1 MAKNSKGKDT
11 GELVTIV
18 LNVYNCEKYVKK
30 CLDSLIKQTYK
41 NLEILIINDGSTDKS
56 LEICEKYQKKDNRIR
71 IITHE
76 NCGLSLSR
84 NAGIDNAKGEY
95 IYFIDSDDYIEKDTI
110 EYLYNLCKKY
120 DSKISTCDP
129 IDIYDYNVKVKNKK
143 EKIEIVSSIDY
154 VKMIL
159 LSVKRT
165 GTVWNKLIKKE
176 LFNNLRFEKRGV
188 NDVVLVYKLVLK
200 TDSIC
205 CSNQI
210 KYYYLRNDESITMRK
225 RTSERTIDFYKA
237 SVERYDYLEKRYPN
251 MIENKVCLNQ
261 ITINSYLHKDDE
273 VWDYLNK
280 AKAIDLYNKL
290 FSIKMM
296 GCKIGFREKIKLILF
311 RINPKMFFFIMDKYL
326 GLKKCKR

>member
-176 LFNNLRFEKRGV
+176 LFN
-188 NDVVLVYKLVLK
+188 
-200 TDSIC
+200 S
-205 CSNQI
+205 
-210 KYYYLRNDESITMRK
+210 
-225 RTSERTIDFYKA
+225 
-237 SVERYDYLEKRYPN
+237 
-251 MIENKVCLNQ
+251 LN
-261 ITINSYLHKDDE
+261 II
-273 VWDYLNK
+273 V
-280 AKAIDLYNKL
+280 
-290 FSIKMM
+290 
-296 GCKIGFREKIKLILF
+296 KI
-311 RINPKMFFFIMDKYL
+311 FFIFIILIIVKHY
-326 GLKKCKR
+326 